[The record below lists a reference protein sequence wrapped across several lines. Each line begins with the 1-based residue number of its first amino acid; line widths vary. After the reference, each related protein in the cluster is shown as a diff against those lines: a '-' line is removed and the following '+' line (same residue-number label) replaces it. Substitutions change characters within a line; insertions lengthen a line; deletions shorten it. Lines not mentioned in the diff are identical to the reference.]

1 VDTTERLLKVLDEHG
16 PRLHRLLARLTLRAD
31 AAEDLLQDLFLKLR
45 DSTGFARADD
55 AVGFAVRAAVNLA
68 FDWRRAKL
76 RRPELPLTSD
86 PAAGPSDLLARLAKR
101 DELEQMLA
109 ALAELPD
116 GMRLCLVLRYLEQL
130 EAEDVARQLGKTA
143 HQVRALCA
151 KGIAKLR
158 QQLNEPD
165 REVANG

>member
-1 VDTTERLLKVLDEHG
+1 MDTTERLLKVLDEHG
-16 PRLHRLLARLTLRAD
+16 PRLHRLLVRLTLRAD

-45 DSTGFARADD
+45 KSNGFGRAHD
-55 AVGFAVRAAVNLA
+55 AAGYAVRAAVNLA
-68 FDWRRAKL
+68 FDWRRAKQ

-86 PAAGPSDLLARLAKR
+86 PAAAPSDLLAGLTRR
-101 DELEQMLA
+101 DDLEQLLV

-116 GMRLCLVLRYLEQL
+116 GMRDCLVLRYLEQM
-130 EAEDVARQLGKTA
+130 EADDAAVVLGKTA

-158 QQLNEPD
+158 QQLNQPD